1 MVQLPCDMAVPAE
14 IHKMQLV
21 LHKTKIQV
29 SDVREDSGDY
39 HAAPAKVHCDMLFE
53 NGLCYHSVIGI
64 GVDVAS
70 GKLTARSVVAP
81 LPAAA
86 RGSMVV
92 GSLAALVASVQ
103 AVDVLMA
110 ALVDILAVAIA
121 LVDVVALVEVVPQV
135 DTVEVVD
142 TVLVDTVLVDTVL
155 VDPVLV
161 DTVQVDTVSVEAVL
175 VDASPLR
182 TDALVIVL
190 VAHVEEHTVGF
201 GTGMGLVADLP
212 YMTEGRTL
220 GLDVPVA
227 VVWSTCQLLLVH
239 STGDWFL
246 GKYMRLPAPGLT
258 SDDRTGHSEMPLP

>member
-1 MVQLPCDMAVPAE
+1 MAVPAE

-135 DTVEVVD
+135 DAVAVVD
-142 TVLVDTVLVDTVL
+142 T
-155 VDPVLV
+155 VLV

-212 YMTEGRTL
+212 YVTEGRTL
-220 GLDVPVA
+220 GLDVAVA

>member
-1 MVQLPCDMAVPAE
+1 
-14 IHKMQLV
+14 
-21 LHKTKIQV
+21 
-29 SDVREDSGDY
+29 
-39 HAAPAKVHCDMLFE
+39 MLFE

-142 TVLVDTVLVDTVL
+142 TVLVDTVLVDTVQVDPVL
-155 VDPVLV
+155 VDTVQVDTVLVEAVLVDAVLVDTVLVDTVQVDTVLVDAVLV